1 MHNIKYETKCIALN
15 EHGEIVRYIAKISK
29 NSFFMSGVGL
39 VKVLCLKSY
48 SSPKSDFKKQIILTV
63 EAVQDALQ
71 RGIKAKELLRNYNE
85 QLGIFNVGDT
95 VNHSIYGNGEVLST
109 SGEGNNDS
117 VRVRFPG
124 GKIKSLLIKYANLR
138 LIND

>member
-15 EHGEIVRYIAKISK
+15 EHGEIVTYIAKISK
-29 NSFFMSGVGL
+29 NSFFMSDVGL
-39 VKVLCLKSY
+39 VKVLCLKSHP
-48 SSPKSDFKKQIILTV
+48 SSKSNFKKQIILTV

-71 RGIKAKELLRNYNE
+71 RGIRAKELLRNYNE
-85 QLGIFNVGDT
+85 QLGIINVGDT
-95 VNHSIYGNGEVLST
+95 VNHSLFGNGKVLST
-109 SGEGNNDS
+109 SGEGNNES

-124 GKIKSLLIKYANLR
+124 GKIKSLLIKYSNLR

>member
-1 MHNIKYETKCIALN
+1 
-15 EHGEIVRYIAKISK
+15 
-29 NSFFMSGVGL
+29 MSDVGL
-39 VKVLCLKSY
+39 VKVLCLKSHP
-48 SSPKSDFKKQIILTV
+48 SSKSNFKKQIILTV

-85 QLGIFNVGDT
+85 QLGIINVGDT
-95 VNHSIYGNGEVLST
+95 VNHSLFGNGKVLST
-109 SGEGNNDS
+109 SGEGNNES
-117 VRVRFPG
+117 VRVRFSD

>member
-15 EHGEIVRYIAKISK
+15 EHGEIVTYIAKISK
-29 NSFFMSGVGL
+29 NSFFMSDVGL
-39 VKVLCLKSY
+39 VKVLCLKSHP
-48 SSPKSDFKKQIILTV
+48 SSKSNFKKQIILTV

-95 VNHSIYGNGEVLST
+95 VNHSLFGNGKVLSK
-109 SGEGNNDS
+109 SGEGNNES